1 MLVGLIIFLA
11 TRKKYLGI
19 AGSYV
24 PNPLSPEEKK
34 SVFLKF
40 GISAIVIV
48 IVGAILISN
57 GILTIDGFIMLV
69 SILGIII
76 PIIYFLVM
84 YFSKKT
90 TSQEQK
96 SLLAY
101 IPLFL
106 AAMVFWAIQ
115 EQGAVI
121 LAQYADERTR
131 LSFAGFSLQSS
142 WFQSFNPLFIVLLA
156 PVFAALWMKLGKRQP
171 STHKKNSH

>member
-84 YFSKKT
+84 YFSKKNN
-90 TSQEQK
+90 K
-96 SLLAY
+96 SGTKEFTCLY
-101 IPLFL
+101 SIIPCSNGVLGNP
-106 AAMVFWAIQ
+106 
-115 EQGAVI
+115 GARGSYPGTI
-121 LAQYADERTR
+121 R
-131 LSFAGFSLQSS
+131 
-142 WFQSFNPLFIVLLA
+142 
-156 PVFAALWMKLGKRQP
+156 
-171 STHKKNSH
+171 